1 MMVVYQV
8 EGPAKEREGPKPN
21 QNVPNRTVLNRN
33 RSSPPDIS
41 STSKHFL
48 RSGKVRR
55 EIRVSDDLSPLAEF
69 LLVRR
74 RPLCPAVPPQ
84 LLLVTAYPPPAYLDM
99 SVENFLPRQKP
110 LATETT
116 WNKPFAMA
124 EGCKKEELEEQE
136 ELEELK
142 GARECH

>member
-1 MMVVYQV
+1 MVVYQV
-8 EGPAKEREGPKPN
+8 EEPAKEKKGPKPN

-74 RPLCPAVPPQ
+74 RPLCPAVPAH
-84 LLLVTAYPPPAYLDM
+84 LLLVTAYPPPAFLDM

-136 ELEELK
+136 ELEKLK